1 MQREKGELLESV
13 ENFEKRFEK
22 ISSDYRKMEQMY
34 NDLQKEFDQLKDK
47 SSKDK
52 ESLAELKRRVT

>member
-1 MQREKGELLESV
+1 
-13 ENFEKRFEK
+13 
-22 ISSDYRKMEQMY
+22 MEQMY

>member
-1 MQREKGELLESV
+1 
-13 ENFEKRFEK
+13 
-22 ISSDYRKMEQMY
+22 MEQMY

-52 ESLAELKRRVT
+52 ENIAELKRRVA